1 MQTPILNSYKAI
13 YEFYK
18 TTRNNTEYKMSLT
31 FDEQLNILSH
41 GCKTIVHE
49 CNLTQVIHYHFVGA
63 PFIGLMSHELR
74 KQRDEQKV
82 IANLNKHPKAN
93 KVPLKFSYNDDEG
106 WTMVYELAELSI
118 AETFVVEEIIKKQ
131 RIFLTTRVQ
140 SDDIFNPHPCIANLG
155 KELAFGEESCR
166 VGQELAKHRNKLIH
180 ALTGNIKQ
188 VGDTYVHDGNILTW
202 SEESIN
208 RLILQQYNASFGES
222 KDTCDYV
229 SLVNELDMFENKK
242 ITTNFEMTTT
252 TTGLV
257 SMCVRD
263 KKIYASGKGSNKKK
277 VKVSASANLLRK
289 LLATYYFDLTLP
301 LSMKMKNI
309 FSQVPRMQSDFKENT
324 KRDNKT
330 HKHDNSKR
338 SILLKNKGL
347 VEAARHRENFEKH
360 NKLQKIYAIQRKQEQ
375 VKTDALVAQLQ
386 MFYSN
391 RDIAQL
397 QWKIPVDVRFGDFQ
411 EFLDAIEGFF
421 SEDVKKLIDW
431 ASVMNCFYLIYSNPD
446 LMVKW
451 NACDNLRRILGIK
464 TMSLA
469 LFASMILHVCK
480 QLGFVSGGDHPK
492 LQSFDTSSTLS
503 ILITLVLSILY
514 RNNPKAS
521 TVEVLVNS
529 CKDLPLASRG
539 VGLLEEVVK
548 RICAY
553 VKGVESLDDLIPN
566 TLKKIEEQVMQL
578 STKDGI
584 SRLTTDEKAFT
595 EICKLRL
602 DVINLSSTIDSRSI
616 YYQKFLVLK
625 SHVNNMYTIAQ
636 RSPVA
641 GCGRRKKPVVFHIWG
656 DAGIG
661 KSRIIKLVS
670 ADTISTIL
678 DLEGYT
684 EEDMN
689 EALESYDQFVYYR
702 PVGVQYEQNF
712 VSSRAKIYVC
722 DDANQVDAK
731 HLQHGTPFP
740 QAIIHLN
747 NEHDHMLPVAEIEMK
762 SQALFK
768 SALII
773 ATDNKQTPDLSYLQ
787 CPEAYH
793 RRIDFSFKMV
803 LKEEFSKLSKGTR
816 MIDVSKLD
824 LTQPNEYIYEF
835 HSGDRIY
842 SYEEVVAMLRNE
854 LKDVHK
860 RFKDETV
867 VFKRRA
873 QISRANMQEVE
884 TAPEYVADVIQNAER
899 PKREQISKMFRNAR
913 SVFETSKPCTSTQS
927 NLDFGMTARMES
939 DFTLPSFSFLEAE
952 KPPRESILKSFFVIY
967 FFAYLPLSWSTRL
980 NDFFFGRAK
989 EEKLKRKIVLATIT
1003 FLITSFAAYKV
1014 YKRFFPPGKR
1024 EKKKSCNTSKVE
1036 ALEKKKIELQE
1047 KIEELKNC
1055 EEDIETQKYNDGQPK
1070 SVKQKEKTPSK
1081 APVVVVPIYKAQ
1093 GMFDTNTTKIFVKD
1107 YVNSSNTEL
1116 SCPAAYRTEKMVLQN
1131 MYIMILEFKRQG
1143 QLQYGVLRGTF
1154 LNDRCLITNR
1164 HFFSVTEEE
1173 YKTASVSLFNPF
1185 REYMRIPTSQLDVM
1199 SFAHEDEPNS
1209 LYYDLI
1215 AIKFPDAVKQHI
1227 DLTHSVNSESNF
1239 IKMED
1244 MDKILH
1250 QNATMVSLCEAVEFE
1265 KIKGID
1271 TIVSNPQW
1279 ILMAEK
1285 QRISIKSINKAP
1297 LLATDPNGEMLYT
1310 WKTVSYDAQTIPG
1323 SCGSILVSNSSNETG
1338 KVIGIHMAGYCMTDD
1353 AFGQIITAEMI
1364 HALKP
1369 YCQMQYKPGKIVT
1382 ILPNEFPIVAT
1393 IPRPLY
1399 MPCETKL
1406 RKSICHGEVFE
1417 TTKAPAKLKYG
1428 KGEEHGAVTAIKK
1441 YINPSYFLIDEDRA
1455 VCRAYLYHCFK
1466 PKRRILKM
1474 SREVAIRGVEGDKY
1488 KQAMNRK
1495 SSSGIP
1501 LAQETTQT
1509 GKHEYLGEGEEFIYD
1524 HPRLIQLID
1533 EIIDC
1538 IMNDRRPDIY
1548 FAVTMKDEL
1557 KKLEKLLARIFA
1569 AGPLQ
1574 YSVLFREYYL
1584 DYFAATM
1591 EQRIFNSSLI
1601 GINMLSSDVG
1611 VLVNYLLEVAHPS
1624 ERAFLAGDFKNFDG
1638 TLMSCL
1644 LWEIYEIIEQFYGR
1658 ESKITKALWLEIT
1671 DSRQVFGNAVAH
1683 IASGQPSGNPATTFV
1698 NTMYNTALLYLVISK
1713 ILLKVGTSESIEVRA
1728 NLTEHFRVVTY
1739 GDDNLMSFSQTLRRL
1754 IDPKEITLMMKTLG
1768 HTYTNDAKDGKEL
1781 EYKLLSEVSI
1791 LKRTFS
1797 YDSVH
1802 GWIAPLELVSIL
1814 ECLNWDKVDNRKRE
1828 LKRAQTVVNMRVAIR
1843 ELSLHT
1849 QTIFEKYRQLILTS
1863 ADRHNL
1869 LLPPECR
1876 FSQSDL
1882 RNMTRNGDNLFYFS
1896 DDFSVIVDHKL
1907 RQNIYSEHDENSLIT
1922 VQDVW
1927 PRLEMKQWSTE
1938 QQNENQ
1944 SQEITSQ
1951 QIITY
1956 DNETEIIKEQ
1966 MPAQKSLSEEK
1977 FYQFEEIRDHTVR
1990 DIVSRVYTIANVTVP
2005 TGGLP
2010 GDILYTFD
2018 PLAALLGQANVR
2030 AKLARF
2036 AAIRANIVIR
2046 TLITTARTCSGAIMP
2061 QYIPPLGTQRAA
2073 TLLQQSQS
2081 IREVIPLST
2090 GGQVDITAPWVD
2102 AFLAR
2107 NLSTNTGSLG
2117 TFRISRVT
2125 PSQTDSARIKIQI
2138 FCPMETLRV
2147 EYPTFID
2154 QPVALANL
2162 LVEKEK
2168 IEQLIARMNEKP
2180 TIKVSPI
2187 YPKMQ
2192 MNSLR
2197 NMMQKVMS
2205 STPKHNPSDAP
2216 ITAIKYHPGT
2226 RFLNDQ
2232 GTVPMHNLTVAKN
2245 QEVEV
2250 SDGQFGSGIDEMEVE
2265 KIMNSENIIGVFPL
2279 AVADQVHTV
2288 LYARPC
2294 TITDFSASVAGT
2306 PPVTTMTISHQMFAA
2321 SMAQQWSAKLNFKIC
2336 GTHNQLHSYQ
2346 LRTIFVPEDTGKYT
2360 AGQVMTT
2367 DDVNV
2372 VKGQIHK
2379 FGADKM
2385 MGEHV
2390 VEPMTTT
2397 NMKNVPSP
2405 RNAAG
2410 VASSANLSANQFTH
2424 ECSYGMFYVIVEV
2437 PLIASA
2443 QVSPTVF
2450 LYIDFHASDV
2460 ILSEAET
2467 WLYLL
2472 PQTQMKGVEGESL
2485 AQNASKTKSQIIE
2498 RGESSTTIE
2507 RCPHSTSTIAQSLG
2521 EQITNLRQLATAA
2534 TVFSNS
2540 FTSAAAQAF
2549 LIDPFI
2555 FRTTLAQ
2562 IAADRGQ
2569 YNDHIDYLSSAYG
2582 FFKGG
2587 MIISLGKRGTLD
2599 NAPFGEATL
2608 LNSRNNYS
2616 GVSLGNPNGIQTI
2629 AATNSASSGSRVVPI
2644 YTEECLAQIC
2654 IPYIQPFNINRTSS
2668 TDGFN
2673 NGSNSKHLLIRP
2685 YASQNVRFFRSVAKD
2700 FTFGFLTS
2708 LPQYTLNVATSLY
2721 A

>member
-1 MQTPILNSYKAI
+1 MALSFAQ
-13 YEFYK
+13 
-18 TTRNNTEYKMSLT
+18 
-31 FDEQLNILSH
+31 QLDILSK
-41 GCKTIVHE
+41 GVETIVFDCDE
-49 CNLTQVIHYHFVGA
+49 TQIIHYHFVGA
-63 PFIGLMSHELR
+63 PFRGLVAHNIK
-74 KQRDEQKV
+74 KQRDDDK
-82 IANLNKHPKAN
+82 IAKSFTKRPKAN
-93 KVPLKFSYNDDEG
+93 KIPLKISYNEEEG
-106 WTMVYELAELSI
+106 WKAVYTLAELSI
-118 AETFVVEEIIKKQ
+118 ADTYLVEEVIRKQ
-131 RIFLTTRVQ
+131 RKHLISRTIVV
-140 SDDIFNPHPCIANLG
+140 DPYDPHPFITRM
-155 KELAFGEESCR
+155 KDEISFGEISCR
-166 VGQELAKHRNKLIH
+166 ESQELAKHRNKLMH
-180 ALTGNIKQ
+180 ALNGNIIQ
-188 VGDTYVHDGNILTW
+188 AGETRFEDGRIVTW
-202 SEESIN
+202 TAESIEK
-208 RLILQQYNASFGES
+208 LIKKQYMFCCGEV
-222 KDTCDYV
+222 KEKINFV
-229 SLVNELDMFENKK
+229 SLVNELDMFENRK
-242 ITTNFEMTTT
+242 ITFNFEMTTPS
-252 TTGLV
+252 TGLV
-257 SMCVRD
+257 SIMVRNA
-263 KKIYASGKGSNKKK
+263 KIFSTGKGLCKSKIKLN
-277 VKVSASANLLRK
+277 ACYNLLQK
-289 LLATYYFDLTLP
+289 LLSSFYFDLNTGLK
-301 LSMKMKNI
+301 MKMSNI
-309 FSQVPRMQSDFKENT
+309 FPMVAQLQSAIKEDT
-324 KRDNKT
+324 KRNSKT
-330 HKHDNSKR
+330 IKHDNSHR
-338 SILLKNKGL
+338 SLILQNKGH
-347 VEAARHRENFEKH
+347 VEFARQHAKFEQH
-360 NKLQKIYAIQRKQEQ
+360 NKLQKIYAMQRKQDA
-375 VKTDALVAQLQ
+375 VKTEKLIAQLQ
-386 MFYSN
+386 TFYAN
-391 RDIAQL
+391 RDIANL
-397 QWKIPVDVRFGDFQ
+397 QWKVPVDVRFGDFQ
-411 EFLDAIEGFF
+411 EFLDAVEGFF
-421 SEDVKKLIDW
+421 SEDVRKLIDW
-431 ASVMNCFYLIYSNPD
+431 ASVMNCLYLIYSNPD

-464 TMSLA
+464 SMSLA

-480 QLGFVSGGDHPK
+480 QLGFISSEDHPK

-503 ILITLVLSILY
+503 ILVTLVLSILY
-514 RNNPKAS
+514 RSNPKAS

-539 VGLLEEVVK
+539 VGLLEEVIK

-553 VKGVESLDDLIPN
+553 VKGVESLDDIIPN
-566 TLKKIEEQVMQL
+566 TLKKIEEQVMKL

-584 SRLTTDEKAFT
+584 SRLTTDEKAFV

-684 EEDMN
+684 ESDMN
-689 EALESYDQFVYYR
+689 EALDSYDQFVYYR

-803 LKEEFSKLSKGTR
+803 LKEEYSKLSKGTR
-816 MIDVSKLD
+816 IIDVSKLD
-824 LTQPNEYIYEF
+824 LTQPNEHIYEF

-842 SYEEVVAMLRNE
+842 SYEEVVAILRNE
-854 LKDVHK
+854 LRDVHK
-860 RFKDETV
+860 RFRDETV

-873 QISRANMQEVE
+873 QITRERMQDVE
-884 TAPEYVADVIQNAER
+884 EAPEYIADVVQNAER
-899 PKREQISKMFRNAR
+899 PKREQISKLFRNVK
-913 SVFETSKPCTSTQS
+913 SVFDSTQPRAS
-927 NLDFGMTARMES
+927 TSS
-939 DFTLPSFSFLEAE
+939 DFSFGTVPRLESSFNLPTLSFLEAE
-952 KPPRESILKSFFVIY
+952 KPPREGVIKKFFVLYI
-967 FFAYLPLSWSTRL
+967 FAYLPIALSTRL
-980 NDFFFGRAK
+980 NNFFFGRTKADK
-989 EEKLKRKIVLATIT
+989 VKRKLVLATIA
-1003 FLITSFAAYKV
+1003 FLVTSFAAYKV
-1014 YKRFFPPGKR
+1014 YKRYFPTKSK
-1024 EKKKSCNTSKVE
+1024 EKKKSCNVTKVE
-1036 ALEKKKIELQE
+1036 ALEKKKINIQE
-1047 KIEELKNC
+1047 EIEKLKESD
-1055 EEDIETQKYNDGQPK
+1055 EEVDTQKYNDGQPK
-1070 SVKQKEKTPSK
+1070 SVKQKEKVPSK

-1093 GMFDTNTTKIFVKD
+1093 GRFDTAVTKLFVKD

-1116 SCPAAYRTEKMVLQN
+1116 SCPAAYRTEKIVLQN

-1173 YKTASVSLFNPF
+1173 YKTANVSLFNPF

-1199 SFAHEDEPNS
+1199 SFAHEDEPHS

-1215 AIKFPDAVKQHI
+1215 AIKFPSAVKQHI
-1227 DLTHSVNSESNF
+1227 DLTQSHNMDCNF
-1239 IKMED
+1239 IKMENI
-1244 MDKILH
+1244 DKILH

-1271 TIVSNPQW
+1271 TITANPSW

-1285 QRISIKSINKAP
+1285 QRISIKSINREP
-1297 LLATDPNGEMLYT
+1297 LTATDPNGEFLYT
-1310 WKTVSYDAQTIPG
+1310 WKTVSYDAQTLAG
-1323 SCGSILVSNSSNETG
+1323 SCGSVLVSNSSNETG
-1338 KVIGIHMAGYCMTDD
+1338 KVIGIHMAGYCLTDD
-1353 AFGQIITAEMI
+1353 AFGQIVTAEMI
-1364 HALKP
+1364 QALKP
-1369 YCQMQYKPGKIVT
+1369 YCQMRYKPGKIVT
-1382 ILPNEFPIVAT
+1382 ILPNEFPIIAT

-1406 RKSICHGEVFE
+1406 RKTICYGEVFE

-1441 YINPSYFLIDEDRA
+1441 YLNPSYFLSDDDRA
-1455 VCRAYLYHCFK
+1455 FCRAYMHHLFK
-1466 PKRRILKM
+1466 PTRPIMKM
-1474 SREVAIRGVEGDKY
+1474 TREVAIRGIEGDKY
-1488 KQAMNRK
+1488 IQAMNRK
-1495 SSSGIP
+1495 SSCGIP
-1501 LAQETTQT
+1501 LAQETTKT

-1524 HPRLIQLID
+1524 HPRLVQLID
-1533 EIIDC
+1533 EITTC
-1538 IMNDRRPDIY
+1538 IMNNERPDIY

-1557 KKLEKLLARIFA
+1557 KKVEKLLARIFA
-1569 AGPLQ
+1569 AGPIQ
-1574 YSVLFREYYL
+1574 YSVLFREYYI

-1591 EQRIFNSSLI
+1591 ERRIFNSSLI
-1601 GINMLSSDVG
+1601 GINMLSSDVD
-1611 VLVNYLLEVAHPS
+1611 VLVRYLLEVAHPS

-1644 LWEIYEIIEQFYGR
+1644 LWEIYEVIEQFYGR
-1658 ESKITKALWLEIT
+1658 ESKITRALWLEIT

-1698 NTMYNTALLYLVISK
+1698 NTMYNTSLLYLVISK
-1713 ILLKVGTSESIEVRA
+1713 ILLKLKTSEALEVRA
-1728 NLTEHFRVVTY
+1728 NLTDHFRVVTY
-1739 GDDNLMSFSQTLRRL
+1739 GDDNLMSFSQTLRHL

-1797 YDSVH
+1797 FDSVH

-1828 LKRAQTVVNMRVAIR
+1828 AKRAQTVVNMRVAIR

-1907 RQNIYSEHDENSLIT
+1907 RQSIYSEHDEKPLIF

-1927 PRLEMKQWSTE
+1927 PRLEMKQWSAE
-1938 QQNENQ
+1938 QRNENQ
-1944 SQEITSQ
+1944 SLETTSQ

-1956 DNETEIIKEQ
+1956 DNETEIVKEHI
-1966 MPAQKSLSEEK
+1966 PAQKSLSEEK

-1990 DIVSRVYTIANVTVP
+1990 DIVSRVYTIANITVP

-2036 AAIRANIVIR
+2036 GAIRANIVIR

-2061 QYIPPLGTQRAA
+2061 QYIPPLGTQRAT

-2081 IREVIPLST
+2081 IREVVPLST
-2090 GGQVDITAPWVD
+2090 GSQVDITAPWVD

-2125 PSQTDSARIKIQI
+2125 PSQIDSVRIKIQI
-2138 FCPMETLRV
+2138 FCPLETLRV

-2180 TIKVSPI
+2180 TIQVSKI
-2187 YPKMQ
+2187 YPQMQ

-2197 NMMQKVMS
+2197 NMMQKVMAS
-2205 STPKHNPSDAP
+2205 KPQHNPSDAP

-2226 RFLNDQ
+2226 QFLNDQ
-2232 GTVPMHNLTVAKN
+2232 GTVPIHNLTISKQ

-2250 SDGQFGSGIDEMEVE
+2250 ADGQFGSGIDEMEVE

-2279 AVADQVHTV
+2279 AVADAVHTV

-2294 TITDFSASVAGT
+2294 TITDFIGSTAGT
-2306 PPVTTMTISHQMFAA
+2306 PAVTTMTVSHQMFAA
-2321 SMAQQWSAKLNFKIC
+2321 SMAQQWSAKLHFKIC

-2346 LRTIFVPEDTGKYT
+2346 LRTIFVPEDVGKYT
-2360 AGQVMTT
+2360 VGQVMTT
-2367 DDVNV
+2367 DDVNA

-2410 VASSANLSANQFTH
+2410 VASLANLTANQFTH

-2443 QVSPTVF
+2443 QVAPTVF

-2472 PQTQMKGVEGESL
+2472 PQTQMKGIEGESL
-2485 AQNASKTKSQIIE
+2485 AQNRDKTKSQIIE
-2498 RGESSTTIE
+2498 SGEMATTIE
-2507 RCPHSTSTIAQSLG
+2507 RCPHQISTIAQSLG
-2521 EQITNLRQLATAA
+2521 ERITNLRQLATAA

-2540 FTSAAAQAF
+2540 FTSATAQAF

-2555 FRTTLAQ
+2555 FRTTSAQ
-2562 IAADRGQ
+2562 LVADRGQ

-2587 MIISLGKRGTLD
+2587 MIISFSKRGSLD

-2616 GVSLGNPNGIQTI
+2616 GVSLGNPNGIQTF
-2629 AATNSASSGSRVVPI
+2629 AAANSASSGSRVVPI
-2644 YTEECLAQIC
+2644 FTEECLAQIC
-2654 IPYIQPFNINRTSS
+2654 VPYIQPFNINRTSS
-2668 TDGFN
+2668 IDGFN
-2673 NGSNSKHLLIRP
+2673 NGSNSKHLMLRP
-2685 YASQNVRFFRSVAKD
+2685 YGAQNIRFFRSVAKD